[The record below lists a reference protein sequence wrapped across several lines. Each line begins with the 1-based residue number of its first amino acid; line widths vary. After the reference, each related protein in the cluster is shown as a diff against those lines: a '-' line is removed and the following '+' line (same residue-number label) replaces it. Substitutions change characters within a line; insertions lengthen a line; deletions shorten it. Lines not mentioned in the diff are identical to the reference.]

1 MQHTTQTAAGSIAH
15 DKHSLSLFITSSS
28 HTLSSHPPL
37 PPPPLPPVFQLR
49 CWLHHPVLTPSFP
62 LPACLQVL
70 DQSGPSAFDLLAL
83 PTFRWALDRSLARSF
98 TSSSS
103 SSSSVLLD
111 LHRFSRPL
119 AKAAILHLLHDG
131 PAGKDAVVV
140 TGKGD
145 ALVLEAYWFLQS
157 LRLPIFPHGN
167 NEGAMV
173 LRAEGLQRFRDAAAG
188 RRSRPEARE
197 AEGGEGAEEAAR

>member
-1 MQHTTQTAAGSIAH
+1 METHTAC
-15 DKHSLSLFITSSS
+15 LPLFITSSS
-28 HTLSSHPPL
+28 HTLAVPSSPPHPLYTL
-37 PPPPLPPVFQLR
+37 PPPSLPPVFQLC
-49 CWLHHPVLTPSFP
+49 CWLHHPVLTPTPPS

-98 TSSSS
+98 TSS

-188 RRSRPEARE
+188 RRSRPRGRE